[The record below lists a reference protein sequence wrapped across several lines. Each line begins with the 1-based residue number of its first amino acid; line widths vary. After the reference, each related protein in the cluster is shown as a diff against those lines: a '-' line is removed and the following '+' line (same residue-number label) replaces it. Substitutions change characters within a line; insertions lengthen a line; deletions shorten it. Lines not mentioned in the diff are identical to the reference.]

1 MNTFELLDKVKRRYL
16 YCYFEITNKRFLS
29 AKTPKNEFGIH
40 SLSVKKKNSVS
51 KKKKTKK
58 KKTFLIK
65 IEELQYKNH
74 LKTKFF
80 TLNAFISASK
90 AEDKLGSQCSHS
102 EAPYILMIV
111 SNQTENIWSIT

>member
-1 MNTFELLDKVKRRYL
+1 MNLEYIAFRW
-16 YCYFEITNKRFLS
+16 
-29 AKTPKNEFGIH
+29 
-40 SLSVKKKNSVS
+40 KKKNSVS

-58 KKTFLIK
+58 KKTFVIK

-74 LKTKFF
+74 LKTKFYTF
-80 TLNAFISASK
+80 YAFISASK

-111 SNQTENIWSIT
+111 SNQTENIWSITWPYISSHKLSYPACANNCMAEKHLGIPYQQ

>member
-1 MNTFELLDKVKRRYL
+1 M
-16 YCYFEITNKRFLS
+16 
-29 AKTPKNEFGIH
+29 
-40 SLSVKKKNSVS
+40 KKKISVS
-51 KKKKTKK
+51 KKKNKTKK
-58 KKTFLIK
+58 KKTFVIK

-90 AEDKLGSQCSHS
+90 AEDKLGSQCSDS

>member
-1 MNTFELLDKVKRRYL
+1 MNLEYIAFRW
-16 YCYFEITNKRFLS
+16 
-29 AKTPKNEFGIH
+29 
-40 SLSVKKKNSVS
+40 
-51 KKKKTKK
+51 KKKTQCQKRQK
-58 KKTFLIK
+58 RKKTFVIK
-65 IEELQYKNH
+65 IEELQHKNH

-111 SNQTENIWSIT
+111 SNQT

>member
-1 MNTFELLDKVKRRYL
+1 MNLEYIAFRWK
-16 YCYFEITNKRFLS
+16 
-29 AKTPKNEFGIH
+29 
-40 SLSVKKKNSVS
+40 KKKNSVS

-58 KKTFLIK
+58 EKTFVIK

-80 TLNAFISASK
+80 TLYAFISASK

-111 SNQTENIWSIT
+111 SNQTENIWSITWPYISSHKLSYPACANNYMAEKHLGIPYQQ